1 MMEITRKSPLSG
13 TIRTRD
19 IPITVAE
26 LHRWERG
33 GMIQQVAPHL
43 SASDRE
49 FILTGIT
56 DSEWD
61 DTFGGTDD

>member
-1 MMEITRKSPLSG
+1 MMEITRRSRLSG
-13 TIRTRD
+13 IVRTRD

-26 LHRWERG
+26 LHRWEHG

-43 SASDRE
+43 SASDCE

-56 DSEWD
+56 DNEWD
-61 DTFGGTDD
+61 DTFGGMDD